1 MGLQY
6 HLNRYLGSAW
16 PADENKLP
24 NFVHKERSDLRLKGL
39 YELPSV
45 HDHSW
50 RTSLTHV
57 ARSAEESKPS
67 PPHFKRLVRSEVA
80 GDERLLRGELITII
94 NSMINRLSFK
104 STLPHKVAPV
114 ILYSLMY
121 PQQLRVLEA
130 YFDGQNLVVSST
142 KLYDMRNEDTESLKW
157 FLQWWLGPPVGDTK
171 SIPVSC
177 QLLCSWD
184 DELCGRLL
192 LL

>member
-6 HLNRYLGSAW
+6 HLNGYLGSAW

-50 RTSLTHV
+50 RTSLTYV

-114 ILYSLMY
+114 MLYSLMY

-130 YFDGQNLVVSST
+130 YFDGQDLVVSST

-184 DELCGRLL
+184 DELCGRYFLL
-192 LL
+192 